1 MKNIVHKNKL
11 YKPIKKVN
19 KERLAFN
26 FYLKNI
32 PYVSKEEMEDIEKL
46 YGKPKNK
53 DVAYSEIIEI

>member
-11 YKPIKKVN
+11 YKPIKRVN
-19 KERLAFN
+19 KEALTSN
-26 FYLKNI
+26 FYLRNI
-32 PYVSKEEMEDIEKL
+32 PHISKEEMEDIEKL